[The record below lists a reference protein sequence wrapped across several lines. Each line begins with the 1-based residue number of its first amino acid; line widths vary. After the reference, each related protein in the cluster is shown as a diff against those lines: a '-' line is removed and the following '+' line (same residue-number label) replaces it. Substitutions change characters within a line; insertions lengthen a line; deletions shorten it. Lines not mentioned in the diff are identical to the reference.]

1 MSVVQLFDQTALV
14 DKGEASALVESNDN
28 KTGEVV
34 ELFSNRKLAHRV
46 APNPAFRQIE
56 AALIAHG
63 VDFRDSKI
71 KSDYKIVTF
80 LIQGI
85 LDRSAGESSD
95 RCFLLD
101 TIRELFGYEEPLPN
115 DTDELFGDLLGRLDC
130 D

>member
-14 DKGEASALVESNDN
+14 DKGETTIPFESNDN
-28 KTGEVV
+28 NTGEVV
-34 ELFSNRKLAHRV
+34 ELFSNNKLANKV

-56 AALIAHG
+56 AALIAQG
-63 VDFRDSKI
+63 VNFRDSKI

-80 LIQGI
+80 LIQGM
-85 LDRSAGESSD
+85 LDRSLGKTSD
-95 RCFLLD
+95 RCYLLD
-101 TIRELFGYEEPLPN
+101 TLREMFGYEEPLPN